1 MHPNFFKFQV
11 RKTFLF
17 MKEVSC
23 SARLHLFANIQHNIQ
38 NNNTNIVKFY
48 LFLKNELFDEY
59 TVQKN
64 SAYLK

>member
-1 MHPNFFKFQV
+1 
-11 RKTFLF
+11 

-38 NNNTNIVKFY
+38 NNNKNIVKFY
-48 LFLKNELFDEY
+48 LFKKNELFDEY